1 MPATVD
7 EYLAGFPDDVRER
20 LEQVRAAIHQAIPGA
35 AEKISY
41 GIPTITVDDAALIY
55 FAGWKKH
62 ISVYPIPSGAGPIAA
77 EVGPYV
83 AEKGT
88 LRFPL
93 QDPIPLPLIQAV
105 ARQLLA
111 DRSA

>member
-62 ISVYPIPSGAGPIAA
+62 ISVYPIPSAGPVAA
-77 EVGPYV
+77 ELGPYV

-88 LRFPL
+88 LRFL
-93 QDPIPLPLIQAV
+93 LRDPIPLPLIQAV